1 MYYSVLRFVGE
12 DGVILYS
19 GVGMD
24 YVTLYSSVGVIV
36 VTCTLFSCI

>member
-12 DGVILYS
+12 DGIILYS

-24 YVTLYSSVGVIV
+24 YVTLYSGVGVIDI
-36 VTCTLFSCI
+36 TCTPFSCI